1 MADICP
7 NIKVKEIVCPHV
19 YAKWGEKA
27 IRFIDPNLRSVLDVV
42 RNKILKR
49 PIRIN
54 NGSSFTQRGLR
65 CNVCQLVADKT
76 KAGKVYLS
84 AHNLGKG
91 CDFDCPGLTVQQV
104 HDLIKKNWRLLP
116 CKIRLESPT
125 DAPTW
130 THIDVITEEQTEA
143 VYVFR
148 A

>member
-1 MADICP
+1 MNKVCD
-7 NIKVKEIVCPHV
+7 NISVKEIVCPHV
-19 YAKWGEKA
+19 YAKWGDGA
-27 IRFIDPNLRSVLDVV
+27 LRFIDPQLRAVLDVI
-42 RNKILKR
+42 RNKILKK

-54 NGSSFTQRGLR
+54 NGSTFTQRGLR

-76 KAGKVYLS
+76 KTGRLYLS

-104 HDLIKKNWRLLP
+104 HDLIKKNAKLLP

-130 THIDVITEEQTEA
+130 THVDIITEGQKEQ

>member
-1 MADICP
+1 MTKVCD
-7 NIKVKEIVCPHV
+7 NISVKEIVCPHV
-19 YAKWGEKA
+19 YAKWGDGA
-27 IRFIDPNLRSVLDVV
+27 IRFIDSNLRLVLDVV

-54 NGSSFTQRGLR
+54 NGTSFTQRGLR
-65 CNVCQLVADKT
+65 CNCCQLVADKT
-76 KAGKVYLS
+76 KTGRVYLS

-104 HDLIKKNWRLLP
+104 HDLIKKNAHLLP
-116 CKIRLESPT
+116 CKIRLESPL

-130 THIDVITEEQTEA
+130 THLDIITEGQKEK
-143 VYVFR
+143 VCVFR

>member
-1 MADICP
+1 MTKVCD
-7 NIKVKEIVCPHV
+7 NISVKECVCPHV
-19 YAKWGEKA
+19 YAKYGDNA
-27 IRFIDPNLRSVLDVV
+27 IRFIDPNLRAVLDVI

-54 NGSSFTQRGLR
+54 NGSTFTQRGLR
-65 CNVCQLVADKT
+65 CNICQLVADKT
-76 KAGKVYLS
+76 KAGKLYLS

-104 HDLIKKNWRLLP
+104 HDLIKKNAQLLP
-116 CKIRLESPT
+116 CKIRLESPI

-130 THIDVITEEQTEA
+130 IHVDIMTEGQKEA

>member
-1 MADICP
+1 MTKVCD
-7 NIKVKEIVCPHV
+7 NISVKEIVCPHV
-19 YAKWGEKA
+19 YAKWGDNA
-27 IRFIDPNLRSVLDVV
+27 IRFIDPTFRLVLDVV

-54 NGSSFTQRGLR
+54 NGTSFTQRGLR
-65 CNVCQLVADKT
+65 CNCCQLVADKT
-76 KAGKVYLS
+76 KAGRVYLS

-104 HDLIKKNWRLLP
+104 HDLIKKNAHLLP
-116 CKIRLESPT
+116 CKIRLESPL

-130 THIDVITEEQTEA
+130 THLDIITEGQKEM

>member
-1 MADICP
+1 MNICP
-7 NIKVKEIVCPHV
+7 NISVKEIVCPHV
-19 YAKWGEKA
+19 YAKWGDKA
-27 IRFIDPNLRSVLDVV
+27 IRFIDPNLRATLDVI
-42 RNKILKR
+42 RNKILKC
-49 PIRIN
+49 PIIIN
-54 NGSSFTQRGLR
+54 NSTFTQRGLR
-65 CNVCQLVADKT
+65 CNCCQLVADKT

-91 CDFDCPGLTVQQV
+91 CDFSCSKYTVQQI

-116 CKIRLESPT
+116 CKIRLESPI

-130 THIDVITEEQTEA
+130 VHVDVITEDQQDA